1 MISYILYFEIGDKI
15 DGWNLIYIIVYLN
28 VVEYM
33 YMVFLLI
40 IIL

>member
-28 VVEYM
+28 VVELGICIWYF
-33 YMVFLLI
+33 Y
-40 IIL
+40 